1 MQEFDVF
8 RVLEG
13 IRNLS
18 DTGKRHYYVTCA
30 I

>member
-13 IRNLS
+13 IRN
-18 DTGKRHYYVTCA
+18 V
-30 I
+30 